1 MGKSYTISKSFVKKI
16 EFNTPGAVANLETT
30 SSATNIETHISTRNH
45 QIESNTY
52 LLDIC
57 ATVERSVSAKSNIDS
72 LEVVYSAIVEFDSDV
87 VDSERTIMLAVD
99 IPQSLYNKV
108 RNLVYNL
115 TAESSLEAVMLPAHC
130 FESAEQKEF
139 SFRTALMNIGNRE
152 DFSSVWDIYSC
163 HTENAYDYADSPIY
177 RHGLKFFIPVDYAHP
192 TFEGCDESWWDMLLQ
207 LLYINPQ
214 AKCQLVDKGGEVP
227 ELIFDYGT
235 ISQVPVSAIGPDDS
249 KVLTTCLLADAFAM
263 MGAHILNNHIDQDF
277 SAKIGDYQKLKLKDL
292 QRLYGCG
299 KATDSRLE
307 AFVEQLYQKIS
318 NYYLQ
323 VERLKK

>member
-1 MGKSYTISKSFVKKI
+1 MSAHYTIAKSFVKKV
-16 EFNTPGAVANLETT
+16 EFNAPGAVANIEATPST
-30 SSATNIETHISTRNH
+30 TNIESHIKTQSYE
-45 QIESNTY
+45 IDKNTY
-52 LLDIC
+52 GLDIC
-57 ATVERSVSAKSNIDS
+57 VMLDRSVAAKGVIDS
-72 LEVVYSAIVEFDSDV
+72 LNVVYSVIVEFDGDV
-87 VDSERTIMLAVD
+87 EQSERNIMLAVD

-115 TAESSLEAVMLPAHC
+115 TAESSLEAVMLPAYC
-130 FESAEQKEF
+130 FETFEQNDF
-139 SFRTALMNIGNRE
+139 SYRTALMNIGPRE
-152 DFSSVWDIYSC
+152 DFNSIWDIYSC
-163 HTENAYDYADSPIY
+163 HAENAYDYADSPIY

-192 TFEGCDESWWDMLLQ
+192 TFEGCNESWWDMLLQ

-249 KVLTTCLLADAFAM
+249 KVLTTCLLADVFAM

-299 KATDSRLE
+299 KANDSRLE
-307 AFVEQLYQKIS
+307 SFVEQLYERI
-318 NYYLQ
+318 NLYYSQ
-323 VERLKK
+323 VESLKK